1 MTDIPKLDIYK
12 PSIGS
17 IQPEYNGAQWQ
28 DGDHFFAGNGTY
40 LFSERGGKR
49 YTVGAAKAAP
59 SAPATAPQQP
69 QPAPTGTNTA
79 SPNPGDDTTGNSDD
93 EVDFELW
100 ALGTKKYAWF
110 KVKAA
115 ADAQFG
121 DKVDTS
127 GKAALI
133 KSLKD
138 IGALPS

>member
-1 MTDIPKLDIYK
+1 MTDIPKLDVHK

-28 DGDHFFAGNGTY
+28 DGEHFFAGNGTY

-59 SAPATAPQQP
+59 SAPAPAPQTATTTAQ
-69 QPAPTGTNTA
+69 TGNETDP
-79 SPNPGDDTTGNSDD
+79 PNPSNDTTG

-100 ALGTKKYAWF
+100 ALGTKKYEWF

-115 ADAQFG
+115 AAAQFG
-121 DKVDTS
+121 DTVDTS

-133 KSLKD
+133 ASLKE